1 MADRRTRPGTDHG
14 NGGRAPSDDE
24 ERAESA
30 VDDWQWDWVDDPAQ
44 DREQPRPPPEP
55 ARPVRTGIVPR
66 GGAAAGQGSP
76 ADPKTAIVRRRRL
89 AALVALGLL
98 FALAL
103 VIPLVVFG
111 GGDGAAEQT
120 QPLPAPTSAPGTT
133 SSTRQATTTTT
144 TTATPP
150 SEPSGTKSPLRV
162 SLPESGKLR
171 RGDRGSM
178 VGELQRGL
186 AALGFAVGA
195 PDNIFGPTTELAV
208 IDFQRSND
216 LAPDGVAGRDTVRLL
231 NAALAKKGVTA

>member
-1 MADRRTRPGTDHG
+1 MADRRTRPGTDDG
-14 NGGRAPSDDE
+14 NGGRAQSDDE

-30 VDDWQWDWVDDPAQ
+30 VDDWQWDWVDTPAQ
-44 DREQPRPPPEP
+44 AREQPRPPPEP

-66 GGAAAGQGSP
+66 GGAAAEQGSP
-76 ADPKTAIVRRRRL
+76 ADPKTAVVRRRRL

-120 QPLPAPTSAPGTT
+120 RPPPATTSTLGTT
-133 SSTRQATTTTT
+133 SSDRQATTTTT

-150 SEPSGTKSPLRV
+150 PEPSGTKSPLRV

-195 PDNIFGPTTELAV
+195 PDNIFGSTTELAV

-216 LAPDGVAGRDTVRLL
+216 LAPDGVAGTDTVRLL

>member
-1 MADRRTRPGTDHG
+1 
-14 NGGRAPSDDE
+14 
-24 ERAESA
+24 
-30 VDDWQWDWVDDPAQ
+30 
-44 DREQPRPPPEP
+44 
-55 ARPVRTGIVPR
+55 
-66 GGAAAGQGSP
+66 
-76 ADPKTAIVRRRRL
+76 
-89 AALVALGLL
+89 LL

-120 QPLPAPTSAPGTT
+120 RPPPATTSTLGTT
-133 SSTRQATTTTT
+133 SSDRQATTTTT

-150 SEPSGTKSPLRV
+150 PEPSGTKSPLRV

-195 PDNIFGPTTELAV
+195 PDNIFGSTTELAV

-216 LAPDGVAGRDTVRLL
+216 LAPDGVAGTDTVRLL